1 MRRGLLFRQLELG
14 EIVHVA
20 ATVWRM
26 LPATCK
32 SNCRRELWLGRSAV
46 SGRLGGHK
54 PQGCSTAPNDEMQ
67 DNREAA

>member
-26 LPATCK
+26 RLASPTVEESSGLADLQC
-32 SNCRRELWLGRSAV
+32 LDVSAGI
-46 SGRLGGHK
+46 SHEGAAAQPH
-54 PQGCSTAPNDEMQ
+54 DEMQ